1 VESKVYFYHAF
12 GVALL
17 ARLAVAISILLS
29 GCATFEIYEPQ
40 AGMKTERAGSS
51 CGQPMISTVQQLGDG
66 VSLYTAATT
75 LGNKTRVSLS
85 LEIPVGT
92 QAALASSELSINVS
106 NAGAGAFVLS
116 DFVSGAPGFNVPM
129 QRFPIGA
136 PLTGTNRMAKLSPP
150 YGPTERFYSSATVD
164 GSASPE
170 LTVSPPAVRVGSI
183 TVQPKFSRFVLTR
196 ASVGCVQ

>member
-1 VESKVYFYHAF
+1 MESKVYFYHAF

>member
-1 VESKVYFYHAF
+1 MESKVYFYHAF

-40 AGMKTERAGSS
+40 AAMKTERAGSS

-66 VSLYTAATT
+66 VSLYTAATR

-85 LEIPVGT
+85 LEIPAGT

-106 NAGAGAFVLS
+106 NAGTGAFVLS

-129 QRFPIGA
+129 QRFPIGV

-183 TVQPKFSRFVLTR
+183 TVQPKSSRFVLTR

>member
-1 VESKVYFYHAF
+1 VESKVYFHHAF

-40 AGMKTERAGSS
+40 AGMKIERAGSS

>member
-1 VESKVYFYHAF
+1 MASKLYFFHAF
-12 GVALL
+12 GVAPL
-17 ARLAVAISILLS
+17 ASLAAAISVLLS

-40 AGMKTERAGSS
+40 AAMKTERAGSS
-51 CGQPMISTVQQLGDG
+51 CGQPIISTVQQLADG
-66 VSLYTAATT
+66 GSLYPAATR
-75 LGNKTRVSLS
+75 LGNDTRVCLS
-85 LEIPVGT
+85 LEIPVGA
-92 QAALASSELSINVS
+92 QAALARSELSINVS
-106 NAGAGAFVLS
+106 NAGTGAFVLS
-116 DFVSGAPGFNVPM
+116 NFVSGAPGFNVPM

-150 YGPTERFYSSATVD
+150 YGSTERFDSSATVD

-183 TVQPKFSRFVLTR
+183 TAQPESSRFVLTR

>member
-1 VESKVYFYHAF
+1 VASKLYFFHAF
-12 GVALL
+12 GVAPL
-17 ARLAVAISILLS
+17 ASLAVAISILLS

>member
-1 VESKVYFYHAF
+1 MESKVYFYHAF

-17 ARLAVAISILLS
+17 ARLAVAISVLLS

-40 AGMKTERAGSS
+40 AAMKTERAGSS
-51 CGQPMISTVQQLGDG
+51 FGQPMISTVQQLGDG
-66 VSLYTAATT
+66 VSPYTAATR

-106 NAGAGAFVLS
+106 NAGTGAFVLS

-129 QRFPIGA
+129 QRFPIGV

-183 TVQPKFSRFVLTR
+183 TVQPKSSRFVLTR